1 VKKKCIIWYKL
12 HGMRVQS
19 LLTVLCFLCISAQAQ
34 VLQPLGSGLPARVV
48 ASYAS
53 GNEYLALFEETST
66 AELNDFTMARWNGV
80 SWSYYPGLTTPLPVK
95 TVKGTYNFHSIALY
109 HDTMYAAAYMANA
122 ERDADVPVSHLYK
135 WDGLKWVAEIGVVD
149 TRNNGIIAM
158 TVFDDKL
165 IVAGLFDNT
174 VNGNPVQNIAAYNGK
189 SWSYLGNSGT
199 AQGTDGVIRTLAV
212 VGNRLY
218 IGGDFQT
225 FAGSSTGNIAYY
237 TAANGGWGGVGSPFK
252 GEVLELGVFN
262 NKIAALGKNASG
274 DKQISIFQGTWGSPI
289 GFDSFSVSSP
299 TTLMGA
305 GTDLLI
311 GGSFVKNGN
320 GTSLLVYDG
329 TSLRFTGNRI
339 NGSFNLGQR
348 GDGAFIWG
356 DFTELNT
363 DLQYFSKIES
373 ESGNLY
379 GDLFYDVNSNC
390 VKDDA
395 EIGLSNQLVRMVN
408 KVSGTVYFAVTDSS
422 GHFTMA
428 MPAGDY
434 DLSTNP
440 GKHLYGVCLGNNTAR
455 IRKGVYSYVSLGYY
469 QLPSIVDV
477 QLGMNAI
484 IPAGAKAGDEVKV
497 IVKIANHGGT
507 ALTNGTIHIQHGPE
521 ITNFQSEPMPDN
533 YANNEAVYSVSNLP
547 AFGEQIIVIN
557 TAIPLTAQPADDFKF
572 MVKSGTGL
580 TLKDADTKDNN
591 DTVKLSLSRRGGMV
605 TVQKSNIEEGAVDY
619 RQKQW
624 EYRVDF
630 RNVSGTMVKRV
641 VMVDTLDANLPLSR
655 LVLTSFY
662 PNKANYCIEQGRVL
676 VVDFPEANL
685 SSFEA
690 NPISSVGY
698 VMYRV
703 ETYQT
708 LPLKTVINNIA
719 TVDYDSKWQATSK
732 NCAVTLVDKTASVKM
747 IKGGFNLYPNPSF
760 NQLNVSGLS
769 AFRNCNW
776 QLVSMTGVTVL
787 NGQVNADSLS
797 ISVKDI
803 ATGVYT
809 LRIGN
814 ATSLVQIQH

>member
-1 VKKKCIIWYKL
+1 
-12 HGMRVQS
+12 MRVQS
-19 LLTVLCFLCISAQAQ
+19 LLTVLFILCVSAQAQ

-80 SWSYYPGLTTPLPVK
+80 SWSYYSGLTTPLPVK

-109 HDTMYAAAYMANA
+109 HDTMYAAAYMVNA

-135 WDGLKWVAEIGVVD
+135 WTGLKWEAEIGVVD

-174 VNGNPVQNIAAYNGK
+174 VNGNPIQNIAAYNGK

-225 FAGSSTGNIAYY
+225 FAGSSTGNIAYF
-237 TAANGGWGGVGSPFK
+237 TASNGGWGGVGSPFK

-274 DKQISIFQGTWGSPI
+274 DKQISVFQGTWASPI

-329 TSLRFTGNRI
+329 NSLRFTGNRI
-339 NGSFNLGQR
+339 NGTFNLGQR

-363 DLQYFSKIES
+363 DLQYFSKIEA
-373 ESGNLY
+373 EAGNLY

-395 EIGLSNQLVRMVN
+395 EIGLSNQLIRMVN

-477 QLGMNAI
+477 QLGMTSI

-497 IVKIANHGGT
+497 IVKISNHGGT
-507 ALTNGTIHIQHGPE
+507 TLTNGTIHIQHSAD
-521 ITNFQSEPMPDN
+521 ISSFQSVPMPDN

-547 AFGEQIIVIN
+547 AFGEQMIVIN
-557 TAIPLTAQPADDFKF
+557 TAIPLTAQSADDFKF
-572 MVKSGTGL
+572 VVKSGSGL
-580 TLKDADTKDNN
+580 TLKDVDTKDNS
-591 DTVKLSLSRRGGMV
+591 DTVHLSLNRRGGMV
-605 TVQKSNIEEGAVDY
+605 TVQKTNTEEGAIDY

-630 RNVSGTMVKRV
+630 RNVSGSLVKRV

-655 LVLTSFY
+655 LVLTAFY

-685 SSFEA
+685 SAFEA
-690 NPISSVGY
+690 NPIGSVGF
-698 VMYRV
+698 VKYRV
-703 ETYQT
+703 ETYQA
-708 LPLKTVINNIA
+708 LPLKTVINNVA
-719 TVDYDSKWQATSK
+719 TVDFDSKWQASSA
-732 NCAVTLVDKTASVKM
+732 NCAVTLVDKTAS
-747 IKGGFNLYPNPSF
+747 IKVIKNRLNVYPNPASSQIVV
-760 NQLNVSGLS
+760 NNLS
-769 AFRNCNW
+769 AYRNSEW
-776 QLVSMTGVTVL
+776 QLISMTGVSVVK
-787 NGQVNADSLS
+787 GQVNTESIS
-797 ISVKDI
+797 ISVRDLPSGI
-803 ATGVYT
+803 YT
-809 LRIGN
+809 LQMGN
-814 ATSLVQIQH
+814 ATALIQIQH